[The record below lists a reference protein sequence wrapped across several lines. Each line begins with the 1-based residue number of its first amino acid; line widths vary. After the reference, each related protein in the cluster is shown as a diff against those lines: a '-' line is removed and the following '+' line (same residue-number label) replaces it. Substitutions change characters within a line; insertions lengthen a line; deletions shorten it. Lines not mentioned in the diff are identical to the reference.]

1 MSKREKTL
9 AVVVGAVA
17 VLMVGWKLVDKL
29 VIEPAERLDTRTRA
43 ANSKLNNLGDLLSQK
58 VHYVKQW
65 DDLAA
70 RTLAVSDEAA
80 VTRLDAEIKALLEKH
95 KLQRVSVTPQG
106 AGPLGRTKLRQVRF
120 SVNAQGKLADVVG
133 LLHGFYRLPYLVRIR
148 DLTLSPV
155 GKSKG
160 EQLKVTARIETLVL
174 PSTKIVPNLQVAPP
188 EAAEGDGPGRL
199 ARGAT
204 LASFAGI
211 AKRNPFAPWEP
222 PPPPPPP
229 PPRKTE
235 VVKKPPTKPAKQP
248 ARQDRGA
255 EKKVVKAL
263 LSYWDEDAGELVE
276 EVVVAQTGSAPTP
289 KRRRGSP
296 QPAQGDEERIR
307 VGDKL
312 DGLTLVRIHWLGAV
326 AQDKAGKKTY
336 VYPLGMKLSQ
346 RQELANDTDEELLR
360 AYEAVHDE
368 E

>member
-1 MSKREKTL
+1 MSKRERIL

-17 VLMVGWKLVDKL
+17 VVMIGWKLVDKL
-29 VIEPAERLDTRTRA
+29 VIEPAERLDTRIQA
-43 ANSKLNNLGDLLSQK
+43 AKRKLDNLGQLLAQK
-58 VHYVKQW
+58 VHYVRQW

-70 RTLAVSDEAA
+70 RTLAVSDEAV
-80 VTRLDAEIKALLEKH
+80 VTGLDAKIKALLEKH
-95 KLQRVSVTPQG
+95 KLQQVSVTPQG

-120 SVNAQGKLADVVG
+120 GVNAQGKLTDVVG
-133 LLHGFYRLPYLVRIR
+133 LLYGFYRLPYLVRIR

-160 EQLKVTARIETLVL
+160 DQLKLTARIETLVL
-174 PSTKIVPNLQVAPP
+174 PSTKIVPDLQVAP
-188 EAAEGDGPGRL
+188 ADASEGDGPGRL
-199 ARGAT
+199 TRGAT

-211 AKRNPFAPWEP
+211 ARRNPFVPWEP
-222 PPPPPPP
+222 PPPPPTKPREVVTKP
-229 PPRKTE
+229 PPR
-235 VVKKPPTKPAKQP
+235 QP
-248 ARQDRGA
+248 AEPAVRQDRDA
-255 EKKVVKAL
+255 DKKVVKAL

-276 EVVVAQTGSAPTP
+276 EVVVAQTGSAPTR

-296 QPAQGDEERIR
+296 EPEQGEEERIR

-326 AQDKAGKKTY
+326 AEDEAGKKTY

-368 E
+368 Q

>member
-17 VLMVGWKLVDKL
+17 VVMVGWKLVDKL
-29 VIEPAERLDTRTRA
+29 VIEPAERLDTRIRA

-58 VHYVKQW
+58 VHYVRQW

-70 RTLAVSDEAA
+70 GTLAASDEAA

-120 SVNAQGKLADVVG
+120 SINAQGNVADVVG

-174 PSTKIVPNLQVAPP
+174 PSTKIVPDLQVAPAD
-188 EAAEGDGPGRL
+188 AAEGDGPGRL
-199 ARGAT
+199 IRGAT

-229 PPRKTE
+229 PPTQ
-235 VVKKPPTKPAKQP
+235 VVKTPTPTKPVERP
-248 ARQDRGA
+248 VRQDREA
-255 EKKVVKAL
+255 DRKVVKAL

-276 EVVVAQTGSAPTP
+276 EVVVAQAGNAPTP
-289 KRRRGSP
+289 RRRRGSA
-296 QPAQGDEERIR
+296 QPEQGEEERIR

-326 AQDKAGKKTY
+326 AEDKAGKKTY

-360 AYEAVHDE
+360 AYEAVNDE

>member
-17 VLMVGWKLVDKL
+17 VMMIGWKLVDKL
-29 VIEPAERLDTRTRA
+29 VIEPAEQLDTRIQA
-43 ANSKLNNLGDLLSQK
+43 ANRKLENLDQVLAQK
-58 VHYVKQW
+58 VHYVSQW
-65 DDLAA
+65 QDLAS
-70 RTLAVSDEAA
+70 RTMAVSDEAA

-120 SVNAQGKLADVVG
+120 SVNAQGKLTDVVG
-133 LLHGFYRLPYLVRIR
+133 LLYGFYRLPYLMRIR

-160 EQLKVTARIETLVL
+160 TQLKVTARIETLVL
-174 PSTKIVPNLQVAPP
+174 PSTKIVPNPQVAP
-188 EAAEGDGPGRL
+188 ADATEGDGPGRL
-199 ARGAT
+199 VRGAT

-211 AKRNPFAPWEP
+211 ARRNPFAPWEP

-229 PPRKTE
+229 PPTK
-235 VVKKPPTKPAKQP
+235 VVKKPTPAKP
-248 ARQDRGA
+248 VERPVRQDREA
-255 EKKVVKAL
+255 DKKVVKAL
-263 LSYWDEDAGELVE
+263 LSYWDDEAGELVE
-276 EVVVAQTGSAPTP
+276 EIVVAQPGSAPTP

-296 QPAQGDEERIR
+296 QPEQGEEQRIR
-307 VGDKL
+307 VGDEL

-326 AQDKAGKKTY
+326 AEDKAGKKTY

-368 E
+368 Q